1 MATALASVLFAVNM
15 QASTHCS
22 IVSVLL
28 YYCLCCLGG
37 QTYYYAV
44 IATALQTA
52 LKSSPQLWMHVISVS
67 HPSGLVFKNSC
78 KCLKIAMNSLANAAV
93 HVFVFT

>member
-1 MATALASVLFAVNM
+1 MATVLISVLFAVNM

-37 QTYYYAV
+37 QTL
-44 IATALQTA
+44 IML
-52 LKSSPQLWMHVISVS
+52 
-67 HPSGLVFKNSC
+67 
-78 KCLKIAMNSLANAAV
+78 
-93 HVFVFT
+93 